1 MFSEKEIVSIVIP
14 VYNER
19 RYLKDCVNTI
29 VNQTYKNLEIILVDD
44 GSTDGTSDDCDL
56 IALTDKR
63 IKVLHKKNQGLSS
76 ARITG
81 LENATGKWIYFVDDD
96 DLISPHAIQIL
107 IQQFN
112 SEIDIVTAG
121 RIDIADVNYEW
132 NNPDTVDKVILS
144 GREAVEIIPTDQQKT
159 IITPLWGKIYRLDFL
174 KSIDLYKYK
183 DVCPTIFFE
192 DVLLTPIIFSKA
204 RKICVVKE
212 ILYLHREV
220 STSISRLGKLS
231 SFYYEQIDSGKILLE
246 YAKTHNLNNYY
257 KYELKIYINSILR
270 IYMLSD
276 DIHLESY
283 GILIKRNYRLYLKD
297 YIKYSKDG
305 VFHKLALLSFIVSP
319 NIWRNIARKIY
330 FYKKRK

>member
-56 IALTDKR
+56 LALTDKR

-204 RKICVVKE
+204 RKICAVKE

-220 STSISRLGKLS
+220 STSISRLGELS

-246 YAKTHNLNNYY
+246 YAKTHDLNNYY